1 MGTRETSPQTP
12 KHPGTCKGVRMSPAG
27 AAAIKK
33 GNRKANTDTDR
44 HTDTETDTDRHR
56 DRQTDTHTHT
66 NTHRGRR
73 KQGQIVRCSN
83 QALAWRRKADTDTSP
98 RIALTPSC
106 VLLIK
111 RPARLARPRATSLVT
126 GRCRVCSGGGLG
138 GSRGSGVG
146 WGNMNRF
153 EQLRI

>member
-1 MGTRETSPQTP
+1 MLGTRETSPQTP

-66 NTHRGRR
+66 DRHTHTQTHTGEEESKVRLYDAPIRHWHGEE
-73 KQGQIVRCSN
+73 KQTQTPHHGLRLP
-83 QALAWRRKADTDTSP
+83 QAVS
-98 RIALTPSC
+98 
-106 VLLIK
+106 
-111 RPARLARPRATSLVT
+111 
-126 GRCRVCSGGGLG
+126 
-138 GSRGSGVG
+138 
-146 WGNMNRF
+146 F
-153 EQLRI
+153 